1 VRRFLARR
9 APRLRLR
16 GFDTLRLFD
25 ARRRL
30 RLAER
35 EEEDAALRLMET
47 LAEEAADGARGFDAA
62 RRRRRA
68 FRFTLPLRR
77 FLLDDVRRRRALRRG
92 AGELAGAG
100 AFGTEE
106 RLLRRRRAVVDREL
120 LRLRLAE
127 RELRGR
133 RERERE
139 EAEALD
145 EGALGVE
152 LRRRRRRDE
161 ERLRDRFGCFTF
173 FARGLG
179 DADIFRLA
187 FRFA

>member
-35 EEEDAALRLMET
+35 EEEDAALRLET
-47 LAEEAADGARGFDAA
+47 LAEEADGARGFDAA

-68 FRFTLPLRR
+68 FRFTLPRR
-77 FLLDDVRRRRALRRG
+77 FLAARLLRELLRG
-92 AGELAGAG
+92 AGDGFGAG
-100 AFGTEE
+100 AFGTDE
-106 RLLRRRRAVVDREL
+106 RLLRRRREAVDRDLE

-127 RELRGR
+127 RDRELRER
-133 RERERE
+133 RERD

-152 LRRRRRRDE
+152 LRRRRRDE
-161 ERLRDRFGCFTF
+161 ERLRERRLGFFTF
-173 FARGLG
+173 FARGFG
-179 DADIFRLA
+179 DADNFRLA
-187 FRFA
+187 FLFA